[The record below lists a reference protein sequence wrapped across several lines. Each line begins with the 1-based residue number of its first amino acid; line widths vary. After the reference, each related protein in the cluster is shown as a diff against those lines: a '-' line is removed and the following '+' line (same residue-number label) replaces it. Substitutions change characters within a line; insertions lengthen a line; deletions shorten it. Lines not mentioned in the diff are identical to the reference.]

1 MSTFKSDMKNSKDVV
16 KALNKTGG
24 YKSVDTEYEKRTE
37 KIKKQKQNE
46 QKKNENKTYIK
57 PSAKQDL
64 DRIFM
69 M

>member
-1 MSTFKSDMKNSKDVV
+1 MSTFKSTMKDSKDVV
-16 KALNKTGG
+16 NELKRTGG

-57 PSAKQDL
+57 PSARQDL